1 MTIPN
6 FKGKHTRLTVV
17 LALILLDVVLVLAGL
32 AVFAA
37 VLTLGLIAY
46 AILRLFALVLRRTR
60 LIWRLRNRLM
70 VTYVFVGAVPI
81 VLILALAY
89 VGAWI
94 VVGQVAAY
102 LVRSELARRALA
114 LENSARVLAYSPP
127 ADRPEVIKDV
137 APLLAPRAP
146 GFEILVTGDQTLRY
160 PSDNTIEAPSPDWK
174 NYTGI
179 VSRNGRY
186 YTMSLVRSP
195 AALAVILAPVTPEV
209 LRSLVPGIGLVRLG
223 GWILNTNV
231 GEKRRVARRYEPG

>member
-1 MTIPN
+1 MGISA
-6 FKGKHTRLTVV
+6 V
-17 LALILLDVVLVLAGL
+17 L
-32 AVFAA
+32 
-37 VLTLGLIAY
+37 LTLGLITY
-46 AILRLFALVLRRTR
+46 AISRLFALIVRRSR

-89 VGAWI
+89 IGGWI
-94 VVGQVAAY
+94 VVGQVATY

-114 LENSARVLAYSPP
+114 LENSARVLAFSPP

-137 APLLAPRAP
+137 APLLNARTP
-146 GFEILVTGDQTLRY
+146 GFEILVTGDRTLRY
-160 PSDNTIEAPSPDWK
+160 PPDNKIETPSPDWQ

-195 AALAVILAPVTPEV
+195 AAQAVILAPVT
-209 LRSLVPGIGLVRLG
+209 
-223 GWILNTNV
+223 
-231 GEKRRVARRYEPG
+231 